1 MSRVKE
7 NYYLG
12 LDIGTNSVG
21 YAVTDG
27 WFNLL
32 KYKGEP
38 MWGSHVFEEG
48 KQCSDRRMHR
58 TARRR
63 LDRRQQR
70 VHLTQEIFA
79 KAISEVDERFF
90 VRLKESALFRE
101 DTSGRDTYIFFQDE
115 NYTDKEYHRDYPTI
129 HHLIKELMED
139 TTPHDVRLV
148 YLAVAW
154 LMAHRGHFLS
164 EVNKDNITELL
175 DFDSI
180 YGNLMELFT
189 TPPWICSDKEE
200 FKNILLLHQTI
211 KNKERKF
218 WGLLYEGKKPKT
230 DEEDYINKEGMI
242 RLLSGGT
249 VEAGKLFNQK
259 EFQEKISISLK
270 KSEEDFQL
278 LLDEM
283 DEEDSE
289 YLIRLRALYDW
300 ALLVDSLHGCSSISE
315 AKVQDYI
322 QHEADLKMLKSFVRK
337 YCPNEYATIFK
348 NAEKENYASYVYN
361 IPKGKRTKEY
371 KKKIT
376 QEEFCD
382 YLKKKLKDMQIDEED
397 EEIYQDM
404 MFRLETYTFMPKQ
417 VTGDNRVIPYQL
429 YYDELKKILKNAE
442 NYLPFLKKEDEQG
455 ISNKTK
461 LLSIFE
467 FRIPYYVG
475 PLCSTS
481 KYAWLKRK
489 SEGKIYPWNFE
500 EKVDLDQSEEAFINR
515 MTNNCSYLPG
525 KTVLSQNSLL
535 YCKFTV
541 LNEINN
547 LKINGIPISVECKQ
561 EIYKLFEE
569 NKKVTVD
576 KIKKYLISNNY
587 MTKED
592 VLGGIDVT
600 IKSSLKPHHDF
611 KRLLHLGILN
621 EREVEKIIQCITYS
635 EEKSRVLRRLER
647 EFPKISDEDRRYLSK
662 LKYSGFGRLSREFFT
677 EICGVNKETGESFN
691 IM

>member
-1 MSRVKE
+1 M
-7 NYYLG
+7 
-12 LDIGTNSVG
+12 
-21 YAVTDG
+21 
-27 WFNLL
+27 
-32 KYKGEP
+32 
-38 MWGSHVFEEG
+38 
-48 KQCSDRRMHR
+48 
-58 TARRR
+58 
-63 LDRRQQR
+63 
-70 VHLTQEIFA
+70 
-79 KAISEVDERFF
+79 
-90 VRLKESALFRE
+90 
-101 DTSGRDTYIFFQDE
+101 
-115 NYTDKEYHRDYPTI
+115 
-129 HHLIKELMED
+129 
-139 TTPHDVRLV
+139 V

-154 LMAHRGHFLS
+154 LMAHRGNFLS

-259 EFQEKISISLK
+259 KFQEKISISLK

-397 EEIYQDM
+397 EEIQDM

-417 VTGDNRVIPYQL
+417 VTGIMSY
-429 YYDELKKILKNAE
+429 
-442 NYLPFLKKEDEQG
+442 
-455 ISNKTK
+455 T
-461 LLSIFE
+461 LS
-467 FRIPYYVG
+467 
-475 PLCSTS
+475 S
-481 KYAWLKRK
+481 
-489 SEGKIYPWNFE
+489 
-500 EKVDLDQSEEAFINR
+500 FIIR
-515 MTNNCSYLPG
+515 
-525 KTVLSQNSLL
+525 
-535 YCKFTV
+535 
-541 LNEINN
+541 
-547 LKINGIPISVECKQ
+547 
-561 EIYKLFEE
+561 
-569 NKKVTVD
+569 
-576 KIKKYLISNNY
+576 
-587 MTKED
+587 
-592 VLGGIDVT
+592 
-600 IKSSLKPHHDF
+600 
-611 KRLLHLGILN
+611 
-621 EREVEKIIQCITYS
+621 
-635 EEKSRVLRRLER
+635 
-647 EFPKISDEDRRYLSK
+647 
-662 LKYSGFGRLSREFFT
+662 
-677 EICGVNKETGESFN
+677 
-691 IM
+691 